1 MSDIAATSCGLTLSP
16 IVAAAVAREPK
27 ESEFA
32 GFVLECTHGLDKAP
46 WISSIRMMM
55 INLPKPEL

>member
-16 IVAAAVAREPK
+16 MVARRSTGGQK
-27 ESEFA
+27 EANSC
-32 GFVLECTHGLDKAP
+32 FVLECTHGLDKAP